1 MNSTPN
7 ISEIQKCD
15 YLDANLQPARDMLLN
30 CIGDPSKGEDKWC
43 KSSYT
48 KLYDPVAVSSENINI
63 KRSISAGYGID
74 NNSDDKIN
82 NYNSAENGNELV
94 EGFTSKMFIT
104 DNGPGK
110 SNIPDDQCPQG
121 YKWCN
126 KTGGCVQVCTNCKYN
141 EGTKSYLFNEADKC
155 FPEGVYDGINNQ
167 GDLKC
172 TCGKNNKYCSD
183 NFVNSF
189 TAGGDLFFGS
199 NIKNIGNT
207 IGLKDLFHI
216 QNL

>member
-126 KTGGCVQVCTNCKYN
+126 KTGACVQVCTACKYR
-141 EGTKSYLFNEADKC
+141 ERMKSQIFNEADPC
-155 FPEGVYDGINNQ
+155 FPDGVYDGVDNQ
-167 GDLKC
+167 GNLKC
-172 TCGKNNKYCSD
+172 TCGLNNQYCSD
-183 NFVNSF
+183 NFINDIF
-189 TAGGDLFFGS
+189 TTDGNLFGN
-199 NIKNIGNT
+199 NIKKVGNILGIDN
-207 IGLKDLFHI
+207 FMSVN
-216 QNL
+216 NL